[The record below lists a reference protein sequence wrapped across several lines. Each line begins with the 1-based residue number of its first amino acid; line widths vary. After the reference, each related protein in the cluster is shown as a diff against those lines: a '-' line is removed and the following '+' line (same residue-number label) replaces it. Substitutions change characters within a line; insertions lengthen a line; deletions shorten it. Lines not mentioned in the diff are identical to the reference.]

1 LHGISV
7 VEVLFIPFRP
17 EIVQDE
23 APENVERLTSVR
35 EASCVACEKAMGVVV
50 ELHSGFAKERKR
62 PSDLKVAMSFP
73 FAPYALEGLLGL
85 LSHGTVKQTMLR
97 GLLSVRIADF
107 TVGGDTHELQPRPHR
122 EALVEGEPDDGA
134 HFSWA
139 GVVPYP
145 CNCLLSGCVLQA
157 KTLNERYHA
166 RLTRVIPS
174 VDVASLRSVFEK
186 RGVP

>member
-1 LHGISV
+1 MQGIPV
-7 VEVLFIPFRP
+7 VEVLSTPFRP

-23 APENVERLTSVR
+23 TPENVKRLTSVR
-35 EASCVACEKAMGVVV
+35 EASCVVREKAGDVVV
-50 ELHSGFAKERKR
+50 ELHRGFANERKR

-73 FAPYALEGLLGL
+73 FTPYALKGLPCL

-107 TVGGDTHELQPRPHR
+107 AVGGDTHELQPGPHR
-122 EALVEGEPDDGA
+122 EALVEGEPDEGA

-145 CNCLLSGCVLQA
+145 CNCLLGGCV
-157 KTLNERYHA
+157 
-166 RLTRVIPS
+166 P
-174 VDVASLRSVFEK
+174 
-186 RGVP
+186 